1 MYPVFHVPAG
11 DVLPVM
17 FATYD
22 KDDGSSITMS
32 GLAVT
37 DIEIYK
43 DGSVT
48 QRSSDAGYTLLD
60 TDGIDFDGL
69 TGIHGFSI
77 DTGDNTDSGFYTVG
91 AWFTV
96 VVSAVTVDAVSISF
110 IACQF
115 RLMAAESIAAK
126 PKVDVDAWLGTAA
139 ATPTVAGVPEVD
151 LTHVGGATT
160 NVAALATNVDAILTD
175 TGTTLQAELD
185 GIQADTE
192 DIQSRLPAAL
202 VGGRIDATVDG
213 TGLEAAAAA
222 VIADAVWDE
231 AATGHTDAGK
241 AGEQLWTDI
250 DAVLVDTSTTLQGE
264 LDGIQADT
272 EDIQSRLPAALTGD
286 GNIKAD
292 TLKIEGADPT
302 DTINAQADLALSDYD
317 PPTRAELTTDINSVL
332 TRLRG
337 LILANGTIGS
347 TGNDTTH
354 VHLAGLTYGNDEI
367 VGYYLTIFD
376 VSESEYHVRE
386 ITDWVLATE
395 LATVATLPFTPQN
408 ATDLFYI
415 LAAQAAAGGSAPTA
429 AEVADAV
436 WDEAQADH
444 VGAGTFG
451 EIATEVASILD
462 DTDLID
468 DGTSGL
474 AKIATDVAAILVDT
488 GTTLQGE
495 LDGIQ
500 ADTEDIQSKIGTP
513 AGASVSADIAA
524 VKAETAS
531 ILDDTDLIDD
541 GTSGLAKIATD
552 VAAILVDT
560 GTTLQAELDGI
571 QADTEDIQSR
581 IPAALTANGNMK
593 SSLLEI
599 ISTALSEGA
608 TGRLATA
615 WQKAWNVASSVWTSA
630 DINQTGDNYARI
642 GAPAGA
648 SVSADIAAVKS
659 QTAAIETDTQDIQSK
674 IGTPAGASVS
684 ADIADVEGKVDD
696 LETRLGTPSDLG
708 SGATVAANLVDIEA
722 QTDDIGTAGAGLTA
736 VPWNAAWDAEVQ
748 SEVADAL
755 GVYDPPTKAELDSA
769 VAPLAL
775 EATAQE
781 ILTDTGTSIPATLS
795 TIAGYIDTEVA
806 AILADTNELQTDW
819 VDGGRLDLL
828 IDAIKAKTDS
838 LTFTVANQVDANALT
853 LDEDEIL
860 DDLLADSVPADGSLP
875 TVRQAIYMILQFLL
889 ERSVSGTTLTVKKV
903 DGSTSLMT
911 FTLNDASEPTSITRS
926 S

>member
-11 DVLPVM
+11 DVLPV
-17 FATYD
+17 FFNTFD

-43 DGSVT
+43 DGSTT

-213 TGLEAAAAA
+213 TGLEAGAAA

-241 AGEQLWTDI
+241 AGEQLWTDL
-250 DAVLVDTSTTLQGE
+250 DAVLVDTSTTLQAE

-317 PPTRAELTTDINSVL
+317 PPTRTELTTDINSVL

-367 VGYYLTIFD
+367 VGYYLTIYD

-408 ATDLFYI
+408 ATDLFYV
-415 LAAQAAAGGSAPTA
+415 LAAQAAAGGTPPTA
-429 AEVADAV
+429 AAIADAV

-488 GTTLQGE
+488 GTTLQ
-495 LDGIQ
+495 
-500 ADTEDIQSKIGTP
+500 T
-513 AGASVSADIAA
+513 
-524 VKAETAS
+524 
-531 ILDDTDLIDD
+531 
-541 GTSGLAKIATD
+541 
-552 VAAILVDT
+552 
-560 GTTLQAELDGI
+560 ELDGI

-608 TGRLATA
+608 TGRIATA

-648 SVSADIAAVKS
+648 SVSADVAAVKS
-659 QTAAIETDTQDIQSK
+659 QTAAIETDTQDIQTK

-736 VPWNAAWDAEVQ
+736 IPWNAAWDAEVQ
-748 SEVADAL
+748 SEAADAL
-755 GVYDPPTKAELDSA
+755 VAYDPPTKAELDSA

-795 TIAGYIDTEVA
+795 SIAGYIDTEVA